1 MSKLYKKV
9 TKDFVVVSNRI
20 TRDPNLRLAD
30 KGLLTFLLSLP
41 DGWNFSV
48 NGLAAILPEGKDAI
62 GAGVQRL
69 IDAGYVERKEQSRRG
84 GQFSSTEWI
93 IYDEPQNRTDTV
105 IPPFTDFPKTAEP
118 SSDVPQADI
127 PAQTNK
133 DIQNTDLSNTDLS
146 SSNADMVLKALDT
159 GSILSGENDDVREC
173 LINTIRFVFSNEAD
187 PNTSVN
193 YLNTV
198 MPIGQV
204 AQRFR
209 CLNKDILKS
218 AIQKYKLARRLRQ
231 INHPS
236 DYMRTLLLS
245 ELNSPGGVPPV
256 HAGGFNAFSQR
267 SYDYAALERD
277 VLGHPG
283 LSTTDCS
290 EATA

>member
-1 MSKLYKKV
+1 MSRLYKKV

-62 GAGVQRL
+62 SAGVQRL

-93 IYDEPQNRTDTV
+93 IYDEPQIRTDTA
-105 IPPFTDFPKTAEP
+105 IPPFTVFPETAEP
-118 SSDVPQADI
+118 ATEAPQADI
-127 PAQTNK
+127 PAQINI
-133 DIQNTDLSNTDLS
+133 DIHNTDLS
-146 SSNADMVLKALDT
+146 STDISSSDADRILKALDPD
-159 GSILSGENDDVREC
+159 SILLDEDDDVREC
-173 LINTIRFVFSNEAD
+173 LIDTIRFVFSNEAD
-187 PNTSVN
+187 PNASVN
-193 YLNTV
+193 YLNTI
-198 MPIGQV
+198 MPIGKV

-245 ELNSPGGVPPV
+245 ELDPPGGVSPV
-256 HAGGFNAFSQR
+256 HTGGFNAFSQR
-267 SYDYAALERD
+267 RYDYAALER
-277 VLGHPG
+277 
-283 LSTTDCS
+283 
-290 EATA
+290 EALANG